1 VRTEPCRATDGYSI
15 EEMSGHRTAKL
26 AKSGLGS
33 VRHTGHKWATSA
45 CSMMGTRDV
54 YQETTG
60 GIRVKETRI
69 DEESLRRESRV
80 AAETMG

>member
-1 VRTEPCRATDGYSI
+1 
-15 EEMSGHRTAKL
+15 
-26 AKSGLGS
+26 
-33 VRHTGHKWATSA
+33 
-45 CSMMGTRDV
+45 MMGTRDV